1 MNIAFFTIPK
11 VEVKYLYSDMTV
23 RQALEKMHNS
33 GFTAIP
39 VLDRD
44 GHYVGTLSEGDL
56 LWCIVKGDGSVPH
69 TLAIEYLETI
79 SLKDVKYNRLN
90 TPVPITAS
98 IEDLIMR
105 AMQTNFVPIVD
116 DRNLFIGIVTR
127 RAIIKQF
134 YDKNIASEEP
144 AEIRQEAVFR

>member
-33 GFTAIP
+33 GFSAIP

-56 LWCIVKGDGSVPH
+56 LWCIVKGEGGEPH
-69 TLAIEYLETI
+69 TMAIESLETI

-90 TPVPITAS
+90 TPVSITAS

-105 AMQTNFVPIVD
+105 AMQTNFEPIVD

-127 RAIIKQF
+127 RAIIKHF
-134 YDKNIASEEP
+134 YDKNIAMVEHG
-144 AEIRQEAVFR
+144 IREEAVFR